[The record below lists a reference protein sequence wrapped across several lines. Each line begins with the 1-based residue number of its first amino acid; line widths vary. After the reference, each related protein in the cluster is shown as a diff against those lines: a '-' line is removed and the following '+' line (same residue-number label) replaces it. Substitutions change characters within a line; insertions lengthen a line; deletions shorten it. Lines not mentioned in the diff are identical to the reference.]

1 MATNTTSR
9 PLTRQQEAF
18 CLFVLA
24 GDNQSDAYRK
34 AFHSRRMTAKT
45 VNEKACRLMRLG
57 KVRAR
62 VAELMQPVIAKARLT
77 REQWLEQLARLILFD
92 PRKMFDSHGNPL
104 EITELPDN
112 EASAIAGFEFTEEF
126 SGKKGSDGCDGRIAV
141 GYTKK
146 FKLADKL
153 RALELYGKAQ
163 CYYAEKMELTGADG
177 KPIKTNNTII
187 VEFVS
192 AGKPSE

>member
-1 MATNTTSR
+1 MTIDTTST

-18 CLFVLA
+18 CIFVLA

-34 AFHSRRMTAKT
+34 AYNCRRMKAKT
-45 VNEKACRLMRLG
+45 VSEKGSRLMALG

-62 VAELMQPVIAKARLT
+62 LRELMAPVIAKAQLT
-77 REQWLEQLARLILFD
+77 REKWLESIGRIARFD
-92 PRKMFDSHGNPL
+92 PRKMFDSHGNPK
-104 EITELPDN
+104 EIVKLDDN
-112 EASAIAGFEFTEEF
+112 EAAAIAGFEFTEEF
-126 SGKKGSDGCDGRIAV
+126 AGKQGERTAV

-163 CYYAEKMELTGADG
+163 CYYADKMELTGKDG
-177 KPIKTNNTII
+177 EPIELNNRIV
-187 VEFVS
+187 VEFVAS
-192 AGKPSE
+192 GRSSPEVTR